1 MSDYDETK
9 RINDIADECYRLRVT
24 DGPQRERAAAHAV
37 AAHLRERNG
46 MGLAELQ
53 VAAHANAVAKGF
65 YEGGRPTFGELVALA
80 HSELSEALEAYR
92 DRGFVEVIVTEN
104 GKPEGVA
111 SELADTVIRIADMCG
126 ALGIDINGA
135 VVKKMAYNATRT
147 YRHGGKR
154 L

>member
-9 RINDIADECYRLRVT
+9 RINDIADECYRLRVS
-24 DGPQRERAAAHAV
+24 DGPLRERAAARAV

-46 MGLAELQ
+46 MGLSELQ

-65 YEGGRPTFGELVALA
+65 YEAGRPTFGELVALA

-92 DRGFVEVIVTEN
+92 ERGFTDSVTEN

-126 ALGIDINGA
+126 ALGIDLNTA

>member
-1 MSDYDETK
+1 MGSSATRRPAE
-9 RINDIADECYRLRVT
+9 
-24 DGPQRERAAAHAV
+24 GPATGAQ
-37 AAHLRERNG
+37 L
-46 MGLAELQ
+46 
-53 VAAHANAVAKGF
+53 
-65 YEGGRPTFGELVALA
+65 TFGELVALA

-92 DRGFVEVIVTEN
+92 DRGFIDTVTEN

-126 ALGIDINGA
+126 ALGIDLSAA